1 MEGLTVKPVCVTR
14 TVHRAVAAE
23 FVGEENFKLEDLLA
37 FHAWFSSF
45 TVETLKRQVSLWR
58 R

>member
-1 MEGLTVKPVCVTR
+1 MTVKPVCVTR